1 VNERPPSPYTFSPP
15 LPCLQGHESCFFF
28 GLPEDEMRA
37 IAGHGGFPEAD
48 SAALELHRSIE
59 SAEGVPELLGTLLG
73 AEGRE
78 MLPETVALGML
89 R

>member
-1 VNERPPSPYTFSPP
+1 MHAPWRYVSSR
-15 LPCLQGHESCFFF
+15 LPRLQSHESCFFF
-28 GLPEDEMRA
+28 GLPEDEVRA
-37 IAGHGGFPEAD
+37 ITGHAGIQGD

-59 SAEGVPELLGTLLG
+59 TAEGVPELLGALLG